1 MKNTKVVLNQRPEGA
16 LKESDMV
23 LVEETL
29 PALEDGEVL
38 LEVEHL
44 SVDAFIRTTF
54 DEGAFHGT
62 ADLGQPIMA
71 LGTARVVDS
80 RFDGLNQGDA
90 VFGPMGAQTHAK
102 LPGAMLQKLD
112 ESELPA
118 RSFLGVLGLATGM
131 TAYAG
136 MTWVAEVSEGDTV
149 VVSAAADAVG
159 SCACQVA
166 KNLGARVIGIAGGPA
181 KVNYLVNEIGC
192 DAAIDYKAGDL
203 EGQLSAAAPDGVD
216 VFFDNVGGE
225 ILDTLLLHINER
237 ARVVIC
243 GAVSQ
248 YERTGDV
255 RGPSN
260 YLKIPEKNASML
272 GFTVMRFAERY
283 PEIQSGITDWVLS
296 GKLKLPEQVEN
307 GIDQFP
313 RALTLL
319 FSGGHMGKL
328 LVAP

>member
-1 MKNTKVVLNQRPEGA
+1 MKNTKVVLQKRPDGA
-16 LKESDMV
+16 VSESDMV
-23 LVEETL
+23 LVEETIA
-29 PALEDGEVL
+29 PLEPGEVM

-62 ADLGQPIMA
+62 AGLGQPIMA

-80 RFDGLNQGDA
+80 RFEGLNQGDA

-102 LPGAMLQKLD
+102 LPGAMLQKLNED
-112 ESELPA
+112 ELPA
-118 RSFLGVLGLATGM
+118 RCYLGVLGLATGM

-136 MTWVAEVSEGDTV
+136 MVKVAQVSKDDTV
-149 VVSAAADAVG
+149 VVSAAAGAVG

-166 KNLGARVIGIAGGPA
+166 KNLGARVIGIAGGAA
-181 KVNYLVNEIGC
+181 KVDYLLNEIGC
-192 DAAIDYKAGDL
+192 DAAVDYKAPDL
-203 EGQLSAAAPDGVD
+203 ADQLAKAAPDGVD
-216 VFFDNVGGE
+216 VFFDNVGGD
-225 ILDTLLLHINER
+225 ILDAVLLQINER
-237 ARVVIC
+237 ARVIIC

-255 RGPSN
+255 QGPTN

-272 GFTVMRFAERY
+272 GFTVMRFAEDY
-283 PEIQSGITDWVLS
+283 PEIQAAITEWVLS
-296 GKLKLPEQVEN
+296 GQLKLPEQVES

>member
-1 MKNTKVVLNQRPEGA
+1 MQSKKVVLLNRPVGA
-16 LKESDMV
+16 LKETDMGV
-23 LVEETL
+23 FDETL
-29 PALEDGEVL
+29 APLEPGEVL
-38 LEVEHL
+38 LEIEHL

-62 ADLGQPIMA
+62 AGLGQAVMA

-90 VFGPMGAQTHAK
+90 IFGPVGAQTHAK

-118 RSFLGVLGLATGM
+118 RCSLGVLGLATGM

-136 MTWVAEVSEGDTV
+136 MAKVAQIKQGDTV
-149 VVSAAADAVG
+149 VVSAAAGAVG

-166 KNLGARVIGIAGGPA
+166 KNLGARVIGIAGGSA
-181 KVNYLVNEIGC
+181 KADYLLNEIGC
-192 DAAIDYKAGDL
+192 DAAVDYKADDL
-203 EGQLSAAAPDGVD
+203 AGQLSAAAPDGID

-225 ILDTLLLHINER
+225 ILDIVLLQINER

-272 GFTVMRFAERY
+272 GFTVMRFAEDY
-283 PEIQSGITDWVLS
+283 AEIQAAITEWVLA
-296 GKLKLPEQVEN
+296 GKLKLPEQIEE
-307 GIDQFP
+307 GIEQFP
-313 RALTLL
+313 KALTML

-328 LVAP
+328 MVAP